1 MQSGHPEFVLSLSP
15 PPTPSFTQKYKKII
29 MVDAFCATW
38 KLVDSQNFD
47 EYMKALG
54 VGFAT
59 RQVGNVTKPTIVI
72 SQDGDKVTIKTLST
86 FRNTEIC
93 FKLEEE
99 FDECTADDRNCKST
113 VSLEGDKLVHVQKW
127 DGKET
132 KFVREIKDGKM
143 TMTLTFEDIQ
153 SVRTYEN
160 A

>member
-1 MQSGHPEFVLSLSP
+1 
-15 PPTPSFTQKYKKII
+15 

-59 RQVGNVTKPTIVI
+59 RQVGNVTKPTVVI
-72 SQDGDKVTIKTLST
+72 SQDGDKVVVKTLST
-86 FRNTEIC
+86 FRNTEISS
-93 FKLEEE
+93 KLGEE
-99 FDECTADDRNCKST
+99 FDETTADDRHVKST
-113 VSLEGDKLVHVQKW
+113 FTMEGDKLVQVQKW

-132 KFVREIKDGKM
+132 KFVREIKDGKLVA
-143 TMTLTFEDIQ
+143 TLTFEGVQ
-153 SVRTYEN
+153 AVRTYEK

>member
-1 MQSGHPEFVLSLSP
+1 
-15 PPTPSFTQKYKKII
+15 

-59 RQVGNVTKPTIVI
+59 RQVGNVTKPTVVI
-72 SQDGDKVTIKTLST
+72 SQDGDKLVVKTLST
-86 FRNTEIC
+86 FRNTEISS
-93 FKLEEE
+93 KLGEE
-99 FDECTADDRNCKST
+99 FDETTADDRHVKST
-113 VSLEGDKLVHVQKW
+113 FTMDGDKLVQVQKW

-143 TMTLTFEDIQ
+143 VATVTFEGVQ
-153 SVRTYEN
+153 AVRTYEK

>member
-1 MQSGHPEFVLSLSP
+1 
-15 PPTPSFTQKYKKII
+15 

-72 SQDGDKVTIKTLST
+72 SHEDEKVVIKTLST
-86 FRNTEIC
+86 FKNTEIS
-93 FKLEEE
+93 FKLGEE
-99 FDECTADDRNCKST
+99 FDETTADDRHVKST
-113 VSLEGDKLVHVQKW
+113 VTLEGDNLVHVQRW

-132 KFVREIKDGKM
+132 MFVREIKDGKM
-143 TMTLTFEDIQ
+143 VMTLTFEDLQ
-153 SVRTYEN
+153 AVRTYEK

>member
-1 MQSGHPEFVLSLSP
+1 
-15 PPTPSFTQKYKKII
+15 

-47 EYMKALG
+47 EYMKSLG

-72 SQDGDKVTIKTLST
+72 SHEGDKVVIKTLST
-86 FRNTEIC
+86 FKNTEIS
-93 FKLEEE
+93 FKLGEE
-99 FDECTADDRNCKST
+99 FDETTADDRHVKST
-113 VSLEGDKLVHVQKW
+113 VSLEGDNLVQVQRW

-143 TMTLTFEDIQ
+143 VMTLTFEGVQ
-153 SVRTYEN
+153 AVRTYEK

>member
-1 MQSGHPEFVLSLSP
+1 
-15 PPTPSFTQKYKKII
+15 

-72 SQDGDKVTIKTLST
+72 SHEDDKVVIKTLST
-86 FRNTEIC
+86 FKNTEIS
-93 FKLEEE
+93 FQLGEE
-99 FDECTADDRNCKST
+99 FDETTADDRHVKST
-113 VSLEGDKLVHVQKW
+113 VTLEGDNLVHVQRW
-127 DGKET
+127 DSKET
-132 KFVREIKDGKM
+132 KFVREIKDDKM
-143 TMTLTFEDIQ
+143 VMTLTFEDVQ
-153 SVRTYEN
+153 AVRTYEK